1 MDRCESDV
9 WVYTGWWEES
19 LQLLLLSIVLLVAFG
34 PISRSP
40 SEGVCLVVLLP
51 RSIGDLKVVAY
62 EELYLTSLSSREL
75 LRGHEVLK
83 TLMIYEYLNR

>member
-1 MDRCESDV
+1 M
-9 WVYTGWWEES
+9 YTGWWEES
-19 LQLLLLSIVLLVAFG
+19 LQLVLLSIVLFVAFR

-40 SEGVCLVVLLP
+40 SEGVCLVVLLSRP
-51 RSIGDLKVVAY
+51 IGDLEVVACK
-62 EELYLTSLSSREL
+62 EFCLTSLSTREL